1 MCPGNKKNCLT
12 RILPLLCAFT
22 LVFLCSCQSNRTVA
36 GQKKIPDPIAWSGTS
51 TVWIGNGRLRGS
63 YDRLGTYAWKGIRY
77 AQPPL
82 GERRWRPPAPP
93 EPWTGLKYATDF
105 REMPVQRIPIVG
117 DVVGSEDCLFLN
129 VWRPATRETGL
140 PVHVWIHGGDN
151 LVGSADINP
160 DFHGHAI
167 AARTNA
173 VSVSLNFR
181 LGPLGWFMHPELKTG
196 EPEGDSGN
204 YGLLDIL
211 AGLRW
216 IQSNIAAFGGDPEN
230 VTLSGESSGAINI
243 LYLMVSPL
251 SKGLFHKAIVQSPYT
266 SGTTREEAER
276 FGAALA
282 RRLLPGQSE
291 SQIDAARL
299 RGLNPR
305 DLVSVDPARKIG
317 IATFP
322 FPILDGFVVPS
333 EGLAAFT
340 AHGRTE
346 PIPLIIGSTKEETK
360 VFQWFDK
367 QNPSSPDYQLSARR
381 ESARWKSENVDALTD
396 AIVRFDPGRKV
407 YVYRFDWGA
416 PDDQGRSVL
425 GGRAGM
431 TIGASHGLDMSFFM
445 LTDTVYGSIFP
456 FRLFTKA
463 NEKGRNELKDRM
475 ARYISNFIR
484 SGDPESSSPKETIQL
499 AGYSPERN
507 GTAWQPWKV
516 DGIDSGFLVLD
527 ADLHTARIRIER

>member
-1 MCPGNKKNCLT
+1 
-12 RILPLLCAFT
+12 LCAVT
-22 LVFLCSCQSNRTVA
+22 AVFSISCLSGRTFA
-36 GQKKIPDPIAWSGTS
+36 GQGNSPDPASWSGTN
-51 TVWIGNGRLRGS
+51 TVRIGDGLLRGTF
-63 YDRLGTYAWKGIRY
+63 DRLGTYAWKGIRY
-77 AQPPL
+77 ARPPV
-82 GERRWRPPAPP
+82 GDGRWRPPAPP

-105 REMPVQRIPIVG
+105 REMPVQRIPLVG
-117 DVVGSEDCLFLN
+117 YVVGSEDCLFLN
-129 VWRPATRETGL
+129 VWRPATLETGL

-181 LGPLGWFMHPELKTG
+181 LGPLGWFLHPALEAG

-216 IQSNIAAFGGDPEN
+216 IQSNIAAFGGDPGN

-243 LYLMVSPL
+243 LYLMASPL

-266 SGTTREEAER
+266 TGTTREEAEI

-282 RRLLPGQSE
+282 HRLL
-291 SQIDAARL
+291 ARL
-299 RGLNPR
+299 PDSRINAEKLRALDPR
-305 DLVSVDPARKIG
+305 DLVSADPAKKIG
-317 IATFP
+317 IAAFP
-322 FPILDGFVVPS
+322 FPILDGYVIPK
-333 EGLAAFT
+333 EGLAAFSEP
-340 AHGRTE
+340 GRTE

-360 VFQWFDK
+360 VFQWFDN

-381 ESARWKSENVDALTD
+381 ESARWKSENVDALAD
-396 AIVRFDPGRKV
+396 SIVRSDPGRKV
-407 YVYRFDWGA
+407 FVYRFDWGA
-416 PDDQGRSVL
+416 PDNEGRSVL

-475 ARYISNFIR
+475 ARYIYNFIR
-484 SGDPESSSPKETIQL
+484 SGDPESSNPKETVRL
-499 AGYSPERN
+499 AEFSPQRS
-507 GTAWQPWKV
+507 AADWQPWKI

-527 ADLHTARIRIER
+527 ADLNTARIRIER